1 MLTTIPLLRTEKQNP
16 DSQAHHPVAAI
27 TAVHLEVAAAGT
39 LVVALGT
46 VVLLWAAEVEVA
58 SSTSLTFVA
67 PSSALIF
74 STATGV
80 LTYYTI
86 ASLQCRLARH
96 ERLVPTSRYDTTK
109 LNFTAR
115 VTDIKPSKRRH
126 RHQS

>member
-27 TAVHLEVAAAGT
+27 TAEHLEVAAAT
-39 LVVALGT
+39 LAVALGT
-46 VVLLWAAEVEVA
+46 VVLLWVAEEVEVA

-74 STATGV
+74 STVTGV
-80 LTYYTI
+80 LTYYDI

-96 ERLVPTSRYDTTK
+96 EGPVPTSRYDST
-109 LNFTAR
+109 
-115 VTDIKPSKRRH
+115 S
-126 RHQS
+126 